1 MRDMKRKNRWIGPL
15 VSICL
20 VTCMAVG
27 GAMVSYAASSRK
39 TISKVTINLDLE
51 LEAGESLPDLEAGKD
66 SGFNV
71 RAGNER
77 YTATEAQWVSSTSK
91 DVKIGSTYT
100 LKVWLEAEDPDS
112 YGFVGTY
119 KSSNVTVKGG
129 TFVSAS
135 RKGYD
140 TLVVTVKTKPVKG
153 EYDAPEDAEW
163 KENQLG
169 HAKWDKVNGVD
180 AYDINL
186 YKGSSAIY
194 KVKAYK
200 GTSINF
206 YPYMTSGNYCQF
218 ILRIDVFRAFRY
230 IYVQIATSDRDDI
243 YSKILPE

>member
-1 MRDMKRKNRWIGPL
+1 MKRKNRWIGPL

-20 VTCMAVG
+20 VTCMAFG

-194 KVKAYK
+194 ILLIIFFPGYLLIP
-200 GTSINF
+200 GTF
-206 YPYMTSGNYCQF
+206 
-218 ILRIDVFRAFRY
+218 
-230 IYVQIATSDRDDI
+230 
-243 YSKILPE
+243 